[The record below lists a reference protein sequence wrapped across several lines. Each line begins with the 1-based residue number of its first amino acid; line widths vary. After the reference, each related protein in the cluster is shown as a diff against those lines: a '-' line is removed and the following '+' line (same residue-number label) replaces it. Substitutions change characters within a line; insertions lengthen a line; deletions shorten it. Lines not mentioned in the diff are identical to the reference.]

1 MTRVLQLVS
10 VVISFVALVACSRA
24 ARPDGGT
31 GLLPTGSIAP
41 DLVAEDQHGKP
52 YRLADDR
59 GRFVVVF
66 FYPKD
71 ATPGCT
77 KEACAFRDAWKSFE
91 EADIRV
97 LGVSSDDRE
106 SHERFAREHNL
117 PFSLLVEED
126 GAWGR
131 GFGVGN
137 KLGYYSRVSFLIGPD
152 GKVAKVYPDVDPAL
166 HANEVLADVAK
177 LKKGE

>member
-1 MTRVLQLVS
+1 MNPLRLLLVCVS
-10 VVISFVALVACSRA
+10 LLALVACSRA

-31 GLLPTGSIAP
+31 GLLPIGAAAP
-41 DLVAEDQHGKP
+41 ELTAEDQHGKA
-52 YRLADDR
+52 YRLTDDR

-77 KEACAFRDAWKSFE
+77 KEACAFRDAWKEFE
-91 EADIRV
+91 ANDVRV

-106 SHERFAREHNL
+106 SHERFAREHEL
-117 PFSLLVEED
+117 PFLLLVEEG

-131 GFGVGN
+131 GFGVKS
-137 KLGYYSRVSFLIGPD
+137 KLGYYERVSFLIGPD
-152 GKVAKVYPDVDPAL
+152 GRVAKVYPDVDPAL
-166 HANEVLADVAK
+166 HASEVLRDIAK
-177 LKKGE
+177 LEEGE